1 MKRYVR
7 ETHQILEGLGFDR
20 QEDPFGRN
28 DRANYTH
35 PYEPGTRVTVYAD
48 ATDAACKA
56 IQARAHQIAGLGT
69 SETKSTVGQR
79 RKSQRSRRAKQQRV
93 EVRAAAERR
102 ERAAVADQQ
111 AREADA
117 IEYAQRHQREIEN
130 LMKPGHGA

>member
-1 MKRYVR
+1 MKRYIR
-7 ETHQILEGLGFDR
+7 ETHQILEGLGFVR

-28 DRANYTH
+28 DRTNYIH
-35 PYEPGTRVTVYAD
+35 SYEPDTHIRVYAD
-48 ATDAACKA
+48 ATEAACKT

-69 SETKSTVGQR
+69 SDTKSTVGQR